1 MRNFRLKVIQL
12 LSLVGFCWLLC
23 TSFFF
28 YENTSGSPSFETV
41 PTPWADSV
49 LCELSVEEKIG
60 QLFMVAAY
68 SNRGYEHKEHLTELI
83 EKHHIGG
90 LIFFQGTPHRQL
102 ELTRYFQETSELPLL
117 IGMDAE
123 WGARMRLDSM
133 PRYPRAMM
141 LGAADV
147 EHTYQ
152 TALAAGRELRALGA
166 HVSFSPVL
174 DVNNNPDNPVINS
187 RSFGELPG
195 RVGRYGESY
204 YKGLRDAGLI
214 AVAKHFPGHGDT
226 DVDSHL
232 DLPVLQR
239 TKAELD
245 AVELLPFKRAIAAG
259 IPGVMVAHMNVP
271 ALDSSALLPASLS
284 KPIVTGVLREE
295 LGFEGLIFTDALNM
309 KGVTKYY
316 KPGDA
321 DLQALLAGN
330 DILLFPE
337 DVKAAISAV
346 KSALRKGRLTEEEL
360 DAHVGKILRAK
371 EQQGLHKRRVPDA
384 VPLPYEMQNPEND
397 LANRRAHAAALTLLL
412 NRDSLLPLKDL
423 QNKHLLSIAL
433 GNEKEIYPFQ
443 ESLQL
448 FGRVETEYLP
458 KKPTSFERELIYRKL
473 TDKSVVLVSLHS
485 SKLSPQGNF
494 GITAE
499 SLRFVEE
506 LAEKYPVI
514 LVSFANP
521 YALKKLRTQNLAGLV
536 VAYEE
541 GEYAQH
547 YAAEGIFGSIGF
559 AGKLPV
565 TINDAFLVKSGL
577 QTKAIPVFHHT
588 IPEAVGLHSGDF
600 KAVDSIAEFGMQQQ
614 AYPGC
619 QILVAKAGN
628 VLHHKAF
635 GYHTYESKQPVSRK
649 DLYDLA
655 SITKV
660 ASTVASCMYL
670 DDLGLFSPEK
680 TLGDYLP
687 ELTKGTEYSDILI
700 KDMLT
705 HRAGLRSWIP
715 FYQSTMSKGVPRYD
729 VYSLGKSEMYPH
741 RVAENFFIHKNYPDS
756 VIKQILD
763 TPLHKEKEYRYSD
776 LGYYFLQIIIE
787 KQTGVPLEHFVDSV
801 FYKPMGL
808 ATTGY
813 LPAERFGLEE
823 IVPTEYDMAFRKQL
837 VHGDVHDP
845 GAAMNGGVG
854 GHAGLFSNANDLA
867 KVMQMFLTGVY
878 GDHRFL
884 SDSVLSAYT
893 DCLYCKDPEID
904 NRRGL
909 GFDKPV
915 TDGDGGPT
923 CSCISLASFGHTGFT
938 GTIAWAD
945 PEQEIVYVFLSNRV
959 YPDAQNKK
967 LITLGIRT
975 EIMQAIYDA
984 NHNAKQIG
992 AVQ

>member
-1 MRNFRLKVIQL
+1 MLFLKTKSIQFATLAACFWL
-12 LSLVGFCWLLC
+12 LS
-23 TSFFF
+23 TSFFEANHEVSTPDF
-28 YENTSGSPSFETV
+28 VAN

-49 LCELSVEEKIG
+49 LCELSIEEKIG

-68 SNRGYEHKEHLTELI
+68 SNKGYEHKEYIEDLI
-83 EKHHIGG
+83 KKHHIGG
-90 LIFFQGTPHRQL
+90 LIFFQGFPHRQVKI
-102 ELTRYFQETSELPLL
+102 TQHFQEVSDLPLL
-117 IGMDAE
+117 IGLDAE

-141 LGAADV
+141 LGAAKP
-147 EHTYQ
+147 EHTYN
-152 TALAAGRELRALGA
+152 TAFAAGRELKALGV
-166 HVSFSPVL
+166 HLSFSPVL
-174 DVNNNPDNPVINS
+174 DVNSNRDNPVINS
-187 RSFGELPG
+187 RSFGEIPG
-195 RVGRYGESY
+195 KVGRYGEQY
-204 YKGLRDAGLI
+204 FKGLRDAGVL
-214 AVAKHFPGHGDT
+214 AVGKHFPGHGDT

-232 DLPVLQR
+232 DLPVLKR
-239 TKAELD
+239 SKEELD
-245 AVELLPFKRAIAAG
+245 AVELLPFKRAIEAG
-259 IPGVMVAHMNVP
+259 IPGIMVAHMSVP
-271 ALDSSALLPASLS
+271 ALDSTALLPSSLS
-284 KPIVTGVLREE
+284 KPVVTDFLRKE

-316 KPGDA
+316 KPGNA
-321 DLQALLAGN
+321 ALQALLAGN
-330 DILLFPE
+330 DVLLFPE
-337 DVKAAISAV
+337 DVKAAISAI
-346 KSALRKGRLTEEEL
+346 KSALRKGKLTEDEL

-371 EQQGLHKRRVPDA
+371 EQMGLHKNRLTNE
-384 VPLPYEMQNPEND
+384 VPLSYEMSNPEND
-397 LANRRAHAAALTLLL
+397 LANRRAHAGALTLLI
-412 NRDSLLPLKDL
+412 NKDSILPLKNLKSKDIV
-423 QNKHLLSIAL
+423 SIAL
-433 GNEKEIYPFQ
+433 GNEKETYPFQ
-443 ESLQL
+443 ASLQL
-448 FGRVETEYLP
+448 FGRVSTTYLP
-458 KKPTSFERELIYRKL
+458 KKPTSFERELTYRQL
-473 TDKSVVLVSLHS
+473 SDNSVVLVSLHS
-485 SKLSPQGNF
+485 SKLSPHGNF
-494 GITAE
+494 GVTKE
-499 SLRFVEE
+499 SLMYVEE
-506 LAEKYPVI
+506 LASKYPVV

-521 YALKKLRTQNLAGLV
+521 YALKNLNTKNLAGLI

-541 GEYAQH
+541 GVYAQH
-547 YAAEGIFGSIGF
+547 AAAEGVFGSIGF

-565 TINDAFLVKSGL
+565 SINAALPAQTGL
-577 QTKAIPVFHHT
+577 ATEVLPGLHYT
-588 IPEAVGLHSGDF
+588 IPEEVGLFSGDF
-600 KAVDSIAEFGMQQQ
+600 KAVDSLATYGIESQ

-619 QILVAKAGN
+619 QIVVSKAGN
-628 VLHHKAF
+628 VMYHKAF
-635 GYHTYESKQPVSRK
+635 GYHTYENKQVVKTS

-660 ASTVASCMYL
+660 AATVASCMYL
-670 DDLGLFSPEK
+670 DDLGQFSPEK

-687 ELTKGTEYSDILI
+687 ELTDGTEYADIVI

-715 FYQSTMSKGVPRYD
+715 FYQATMSRGVPRYD
-729 VYSLGKSEMYPH
+729 VYSLGQSEMYPH

-756 VIKQILD
+756 IIKQILE
-763 TPLHKEKEYRYSD
+763 TPLRKEKEYKYSD
-776 LGYYFLQIIIE
+776 LGYYFLQRIIE
-787 KQTGVPLEHFVDSV
+787 KQTGVALEHFVDSI

-813 LPAERFGLEE
+813 IPANRFSLDQ

-867 KVMQMFLTGVY
+867 KIMQLFLTGVY
-878 GDHRFL
+878 RDQRYL

-893 DCLYCKDPEID
+893 ECLHCKDPEID

-992 AVQ
+992 DTQ

>member
-1 MRNFRLKVIQL
+1 M
-12 LSLVGFCWLLC
+12 
-23 TSFFF
+23 
-28 YENTSGSPSFETV
+28 
-41 PTPWADSV
+41 
-49 LCELSVEEKIG
+49 
-60 QLFMVAAY
+60 
-68 SNRGYEHKEHLTELI
+68 
-83 EKHHIGG
+83 
-90 LIFFQGTPHRQL
+90 
-102 ELTRYFQETSELPLL
+102 
-117 IGMDAE
+117 
-123 WGARMRLDSM
+123 
-133 PRYPRAMM
+133 
-141 LGAADV
+141 
-147 EHTYQ
+147 
-152 TALAAGRELRALGA
+152 
-166 HVSFSPVL
+166 
-174 DVNNNPDNPVINS
+174 
-187 RSFGELPG
+187 
-195 RVGRYGESY
+195 
-204 YKGLRDAGLI
+204 
-214 AVAKHFPGHGDT
+214 
-226 DVDSHL
+226 
-232 DLPVLQR
+232 
-239 TKAELD
+239 
-245 AVELLPFKRAIAAG
+245 
-259 IPGVMVAHMNVP
+259 
-271 ALDSSALLPASLS
+271 
-284 KPIVTGVLREE
+284 
-295 LGFEGLIFTDALNM
+295 
-309 KGVTKYY
+309 
-316 KPGDA
+316 
-321 DLQALLAGN
+321 
-330 DILLFPE
+330 
-337 DVKAAISAV
+337 
-346 KSALRKGRLTEEEL
+346 
-360 DAHVGKILRAK
+360 
-371 EQQGLHKRRVPDA
+371 
-384 VPLPYEMQNPEND
+384 
-397 LANRRAHAAALTLLL
+397 
-412 NRDSLLPLKDL
+412 
-423 QNKHLLSIAL
+423 
-433 GNEKEIYPFQ
+433 
-443 ESLQL
+443 
-448 FGRVETEYLP
+448 
-458 KKPTSFERELIYRKL
+458 
-473 TDKSVVLVSLHS
+473 
-485 SKLSPQGNF
+485 
-494 GITAE
+494 
-499 SLRFVEE
+499 
-506 LAEKYPVI
+506 
-514 LVSFANP
+514 VSFANP

-565 TINDAFLVKSGL
+565 TINDAFPVKSGL

-628 VLHHKAF
+628 VLYHKAF

-801 FYKPMGL
+801 FFKPMGL